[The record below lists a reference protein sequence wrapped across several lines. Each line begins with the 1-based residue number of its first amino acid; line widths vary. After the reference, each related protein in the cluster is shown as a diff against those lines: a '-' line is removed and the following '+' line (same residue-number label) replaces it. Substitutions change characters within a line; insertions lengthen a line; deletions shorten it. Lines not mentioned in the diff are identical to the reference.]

1 MPDNKFLLDMIEAFG
16 RPIVATSLNL
26 AGEESL
32 TNLDNLSKEFKEN
45 VDLIIDSGETK
56 LKFASTIIK
65 IENEEIKILREGPI
79 KF

>member
-1 MPDNKFLLDMIEAFG
+1 MPDNRFLLDVIENFG
-16 RPIVATSLNL
+16 KPIVATSLNL

-32 TNLDNLSKEFKEN
+32 TSLKNLSKRFKDN

-56 LKFASTIIK
+56 LKAASTIIK
-65 IENEEIKILREGPI
+65 IEDDEIKILRKGPI

>member
-1 MPDNKFLLDMIEAFG
+1 M
-16 RPIVATSLNL
+16 NL

-32 TNLDNLSKEFKEN
+32 TNLDKLAQKFKEN
-45 VDLIIDSGETK
+45 VDLIIDAGETK
-56 LKFASTIIK
+56 LKAASTIIK

>member
-1 MPDNKFLLDMIEAFG
+1 MPDNKFLLGMIEELG
-16 RPIVATSLNL
+16 KPIVATSLNL
-26 AGEESL
+26 AGKESL

-56 LKFASTIIK
+56 LKAASTIIR